1 MICSDQ
7 DTVLSGIEGVPCG
20 HSPATTSRFPF
31 NTQTSARSRGLDE
44 SLARDNGTATLPEE
58 VGTRE
63 MTAELPHQSNNQCV
77 AHNHAAQQGLVGDV
91 MVC

>member
-7 DTVLSGIEGVPCG
+7 DTLLPGIEGVPFG
-20 HSPATTSRFPF
+20 HSPAATSRFPF

-44 SLARDNGTATLPEE
+44 SPAQDNCTTTLSKE

-63 MTAELPHQSNNQCV
+63 MTAELLH
-77 AHNHAAQQGLVGDV
+77 
-91 MVC
+91 